1 MPCYRSETQACDTAA
16 TVGVLTDAG
25 PVFPLSFAWVSIMQK
40 LKSLLEGI
48 YSAQNVFC
56 EVSSGKALAS
66 LEPSATRKGH
76 NKRTPA
82 DAGVLEY
89 RYLVEGFPSGRSLAN
104 CRKFTAIT

>member
-48 YSAQNVFC
+48 YSAQNVFY
-56 EVSSGKALAS
+56 EVSSGK
-66 LEPSATRKGH
+66 
-76 NKRTPA
+76 
-82 DAGVLEY
+82 
-89 RYLVEGFPSGRSLAN
+89 
-104 CRKFTAIT
+104 